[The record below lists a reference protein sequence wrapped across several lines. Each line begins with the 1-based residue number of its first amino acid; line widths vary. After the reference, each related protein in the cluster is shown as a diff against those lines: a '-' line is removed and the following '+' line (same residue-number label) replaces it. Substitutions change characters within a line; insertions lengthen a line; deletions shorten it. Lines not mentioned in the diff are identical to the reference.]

1 MSTGGTGKGEWD
13 GLVSYIFWN
22 YECVDFYKFIDFVKG
37 RINYEIWKTKDKK
50 SVHAVS

>member
-1 MSTGGTGKGEWD
+1 MIFWVKLFVNWKKD
-13 GLVSYIFWN
+13 KVFWN
-22 YECVDFYKFIDFVKG
+22 YGCVDFYKFIDFVKG